1 MNDYLNHSG
10 DGQSELAES
19 ERIRKQ
25 QHQQLLLLSSPE
37 KREEVRPVQQ
47 VQQVQ
52 PVQQGNSS
60 NNNSNNDNEMEN
72 LRVGG
77 YYIFHCIMI
86 ADMVFSLIMSSYKSL
101 DSVKIKFNL
110 PEVGNQQRSFNIPS
124 VHQLS
129 FSF

>member
-1 MNDYLNHSG
+1 M
-10 DGQSELAES
+10 AES

-37 KREEVRPVQQ
+37 KRAEVRPVQQ
-47 VQQVQ
+47 VQPVQ

-60 NNNSNNDNEMEN
+60 NNNSNSNNEMES

-86 ADMVFSLIMSSYKSL
+86 AVMIFSLIMSSYKSL

-110 PEVGNQQRSFNIPS
+110 PEVGNQRRSFNIPS

>member
-1 MNDYLNHSG
+1 M
-10 DGQSELAES
+10 AES

-47 VQQVQ
+47 VQQ
-52 PVQQGNSS
+52 GNSS
-60 NNNSNNDNEMEN
+60 NNNSNSNNEMEN

-86 ADMVFSLIMSSYKSL
+86 AVMVFSLIMSSYKSL